1 MEGAQPRVESVL
13 YGNGERSQRVCGDSK
28 CRAGCDGRSGFVA
41 LKTDTKHCAPAMRL
55 YMCVHMCVYLFVP
68 VCV

>member
-28 CRAGCDGRSGFVA
+28 CRAGCDGRKRRVRG
-41 LKTDTKHCAPAMRL
+41 DWP
-55 YMCVHMCVYLFVP
+55 
-68 VCV
+68 